1 MELDVFSI
9 FCKLEIMGIFPNLS
23 SKIINGCTI
32 YFVCNHVI
40 IKFNVYDVCKI
51 KLHFKISITNLE
63 TIFEVDACR
72 QERQQWLH

>member
-1 MELDVFSI
+1 VEIDVFSI
-9 FCKLEIMGIFPNLS
+9 FCKLEIMGIFIIFHPKLS
-23 SKIINGCTI
+23 MDVQ
-32 YFVCNHVI
+32 YFVCYHVI
-40 IKFNVYDVCKI
+40 IKFHVYDVCKI